1 VIQDLVVEIFVP
13 ECGTNGE
20 EGQFATGYPIARDR
34 ILTARHPLFPAP
46 GRDPKHPIEIRWRC
60 RDVDPCWR
68 PVGDIVWE
76 DQGWDLALLACTLPE
91 HIDHWG
97 AFLSEERPVPNAQ
110 WYSVGFPRVGG
121 KRDGVRES
129 FGTGGS
135 IKADIDRA
143 DRFDVDETAGPE
155 DADAWKG
162 VSGSPVFVDS
172 RIFGVIVSVPKDV
185 KARRLSAVPIWRL
198 LREAPDFCEQIGY
211 QQRKDRREALEH
223 AVCAALGPAPDAVR
237 AVAKEIPGLA
247 ADLEGLSGPER
258 AATLARRLLGLEID
272 QVVVVADRAYR
283 KLAAAQPE
291 AAQAIADAVR
301 AILPAVYDHGVVE
314 TVRSACGD
322 VQAGLL
328 ALPAY
333 HHTVAEIIMAGADRR
348 PLELCARRDDNHF
361 PKGRLRLPEP
371 PECGF
376 DEDGRQAMA
385 AIEEHLARK
394 LTLDPDQ
401 AQALERAVDGFM
413 IARFAARSMA
423 DAKRSDAKPLPPA
436 KSSTRP
442 TRAGRIT

>member
-1 VIQDLVVEIFVP
+1 
-13 ECGTNGE
+13 
-20 EGQFATGYPIARDR
+20 
-34 ILTARHPLFPAP
+34 
-46 GRDPKHPIEIRWRC
+46 
-60 RDVDPCWR
+60 
-68 PVGDIVWE
+68 
-76 DQGWDLALLACTLPE
+76 
-91 HIDHWG
+91 
-97 AFLSEERPVPNAQ
+97 
-110 WYSVGFPRVGG
+110 
-121 KRDGVRES
+121 
-129 FGTGGS
+129 
-135 IKADIDRA
+135 
-143 DRFDVDETAGPE
+143 
-155 DADAWKG
+155 
-162 VSGSPVFVDS
+162 
-172 RIFGVIVSVPKDV
+172 
-185 KARRLSAVPIWRL
+185 
-198 LREAPDFCEQIGY
+198 
-211 QQRKDRREALEH
+211 
-223 AVCAALGPAPDAVR
+223 
-237 AVAKEIPGLA
+237 
-247 ADLEGLSGPER
+247 
-258 AATLARRLLGLEID
+258 
-272 QVVVVADRAYR
+272 
-283 KLAAAQPE
+283 
-291 AAQAIADAVR
+291 
-301 AILPAVYDHGVVE
+301 LPAVYDHGVVE